1 MIKSCFRLTT
11 PTSSVFVQR
20 SFGHTKTAPVS
31 ERTLKRQ
38 IGRGKTAPVRKIEF
52 KFNNTDKESSGGST
66 ATESVLN
73 SLNKA
78 VDVLTRSSQGYMDVP
93 EEDDNYL
100 QDLQLESDIES
111 LQKEIETLQQDI
123 ASLDEEEITYD
134 LTNEVKNL
142 FCLVE

>member
-1 MIKSCFRLTT
+1 MKSCFRLTT

-52 KFNNTDKESSGGST
+52 KFNDTDKESSSST
-66 ATESVLN
+66 TESVLS

-134 LTNEVKNL
+134 LTNEVKQL

>member
-1 MIKSCFRLTT
+1 MKSCFRLTT

-38 IGRGKTAPVRKIEF
+38 IARGKTTAVRKIEF
-52 KFNNTDKESSGGST
+52 KFNDTDKESSSST
-66 ATESVLN
+66 TESVLS

-134 LTNEVKNL
+134 LTNEVKQL

>member
-1 MIKSCFRLTT
+1 M
-11 PTSSVFVQR
+11 FVQR

-38 IGRGKTAPVRKIEF
+38 IARGKTAPVRKIEF
-52 KFNNTDKESSGGST
+52 KFNDTDKESS
-66 ATESVLN
+66 ATESVLE

-134 LTNEVKNL
+134 LTNEVKQL

>member
-1 MIKSCFRLTT
+1 MKSCFRLTT

-38 IGRGKTAPVRKIEF
+38 IGRVRKIEF
-52 KFNNTDKESSGGST
+52 KFNDTDKESSDGSS
-66 ATESVLN
+66 ATESVLS

-134 LTNEVKNL
+134 LTNEVKQL

>member
-1 MIKSCFRLTT
+1 MELVISCFRLTT

-38 IGRGKTAPVRKIEF
+38 IGSGKTAPVRKIEF
-52 KFNNTDKESSGGST
+52 KFNDTDKESS
-66 ATESVLN
+66 ATESVLS

-134 LTNEVKNL
+134 LTNEVRNL

>member
-1 MIKSCFRLTT
+1 MKSCFRLTT

-38 IGRGKTAPVRKIEF
+38 IARGKTAPVRKIEF
-52 KFNNTDKESSGGST
+52 KFNDTDKESSSST
-66 ATESVLN
+66 TESVLS

-134 LTNEVKNL
+134 LTNEVKQL

>member
-1 MIKSCFRLTT
+1 MKSCFRLTT

-38 IGRGKTAPVRKIEF
+38 IARGKTAPVRKIEF
-52 KFNNTDKESSGGST
+52 KFNDTDKESSSST
-66 ATESVLN
+66 TESVLS

-123 ASLDEEEITYD
+123 ASLDEGEITYD
-134 LTNEVKNL
+134 LTNEVLNF
-142 FCLVE
+142 FCFVW

>member
-1 MIKSCFRLTT
+1 MKSCFRLTT

-52 KFNNTDKESSGGST
+52 KFNDTDNESS
-66 ATESVLN
+66 ATESVLS

-100 QDLQLESDIES
+100 QDLQLESDIQS

-134 LTNEVKNL
+134 LTNEVKNP
-142 FCLVE
+142 FRSRVAE